1 MLLDPQGHFGQRA
14 SSMQLVR
21 KRPLALLLSGSA
33 LSLVSTSA
41 LFAQDTAGTPAQ
53 TSKEIPR
60 SRSYPER
67 PTIFG
72 RPIRFQ
78 GFHFHLS
85 FGPGVG
91 PDVSGLY
98 HAMEIGYSFSG
109 YSVSFLHTFLQSK
122 GIFWENPGGPDE
134 IGGFMIQVRGPLYF
148 EDLSWKFASGVGGT
162 VDQSDGFHAKPG
174 FGVHYGVDL
183 HFPIWSRFGPTL
195 SLDGMNVYSQGHH
208 HFGAGLALG
217 VSVF

>member
-1 MLLDPQGHFGQRA
+1 MPLVTNHPRA
-14 SSMQLVR
+14 
-21 KRPLALLLSGSA
+21 PLLLGIV
-33 LSLVSTSA
+33 LSVSSTSA
-41 LFAQDTAGTPAQ
+41 LFAQDQAADPPKKSA
-53 TSKEIPR
+53 SNAR
-60 SRSYPER
+60 SHGYPER

-78 GFHFHLS
+78 GFHFHFS
-85 FGPGVG
+85 FGPGLG

-98 HAMEIGYSFSG
+98 HAMEIGYSFKG

-122 GIFWENPGGPDE
+122 GVFWNNPDGPDE
-134 IGGFMIQVRGPLYF
+134 IGGFMIQARGPLYF
-148 EDLSWKFASGVGGT
+148 EDLSWKLASGVGGT

-183 HFPIWSRFGPTL
+183 HFPIWARFGPTL